1 MAWSARAGVSAMYP
15 RHACPDAGKN
25 AHAGQAL
32 IVGPRSSFAFLR
44 CRLILPTLRPTR
56 PVAAVPRKW
65 GIPGTGARASP
76 DPGRSSPGGP
86 PAPRRSAPAPRS
98 PSRMPP
104 GAAAP
109 PVSARAPETGARHCI
124 SGGRPPGDALRP
136 LTPAPAS
143 CCALLSSE
151 VAPASRAR
159 EGYMAA
165 PRRSVYQRIVDRA
178 IRSCRLCGAPE
189 PVSLWRTCAPS

>member
-1 MAWSARAGVSAMYP
+1 MIKRHFCGWSIVDMASSICSLHCRSVPLTPHPTSPAAAAP
-15 RHACPDAGKN
+15 RTPG
-25 AHAGQAL
+25 
-32 IVGPRSSFAFLR
+32 ILR
-44 CRLILPTLRPTR
+44 Q
-56 PVAAVPRKW
+56 
-65 GIPGTGARASP
+65 GGGASP

-98 PSRMPP
+98 PSRIPP

-109 PVSARAPETGARHCI
+109 PVAARAPETGARHCI

-143 CCALLSSE
+143 CCALLSSD
-151 VAPASRAR
+151 VVPASRAR

-165 PRRSVYQRIVDRA
+165 PRRSVYQRVVERA
-178 IRSCRLCGAPE
+178 IRRCRLCGAPE
-189 PVSLWRTCAPS
+189 PVSLWRTCAQS